1 MRGYNE
7 RLHWCIFNV
16 MVRIFGFMATVAGI
30 AFISWGIYHY
40 YHPAEARKWAEYRG
54 TAEQSFS
61 HQTINPDL
69 LGGVVTGE
77 IVVGLFALTLAF
89 AVLRVRP
96 YRPDLGDSVT
106 SYSIGTRSWWT
117 GEPKPMAPHLMPNQ
131 ADAPGDKAPR

>member
-16 MVRIFGFMATVAGI
+16 MVRIFGLMSTVAGTV
-30 AFISWGIYHY
+30 FICWGIYHY

-61 HQTINPDL
+61 HQTLNPDTL
-69 LGGVVTGE
+69 GVVVTVE
-77 IVVGLFALTLAF
+77 IAVGVFALILAF

-96 YRPDLGDSVT
+96 YRPDLGDTVS
-106 SYSIGTRSWWT
+106 SYSVVNRSWWT
-117 GEPKPMAPHLMPNQ
+117 GEPKTVATYLMPNQ